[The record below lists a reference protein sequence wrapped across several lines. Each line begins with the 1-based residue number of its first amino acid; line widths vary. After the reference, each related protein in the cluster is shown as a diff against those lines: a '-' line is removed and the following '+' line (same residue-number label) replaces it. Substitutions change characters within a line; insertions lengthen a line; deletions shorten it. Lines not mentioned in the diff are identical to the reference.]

1 MWRYLNGGMLK
12 LLGVVGVVAITML
25 LLIFINWLAE
35 TLLDEHAP
43 TDIWKAF
50 VTLFTLLI
58 GGSAGV
64 KYVGGLEV
72 TKKEPDDGSS
82 NGR

>member
-12 LLGVVGVVAITML
+12 LLGVVGVVALTML
-25 LLIFINWLAE
+25 LLILLNWLAD

-50 VTLFTLLI
+50 VTVFTLLI
-58 GGSAGV
+58 GGSAGA
-64 KYVGGLEV
+64 KYVSGLEV
-72 TKKEPDDGSS
+72 KKKELPDG
-82 NGR
+82 

>member
-1 MWRYLNGGMLK
+1 MWKYINGGMLK
-12 LLGVVGVVAITML
+12 LLGVIGVVGLTILML
-25 LLIFINWLAE
+25 IMLNWLADV
-35 TLLDEHAP
+35 LLDFQSS
-43 TDIWKAF
+43 DITKAF

-72 TKKEPDDGSS
+72 TKKGDGPDG
-82 NGR
+82 

>member
-1 MWRYLNGGMLK
+1 MWKQANGAIVK
-12 LLGVVGVVAITML
+12 LLAIIGVVGLTILML
-25 LLIFINWLAE
+25 ILLNWLADV
-35 TLLDEHAP
+35 LLDFQSS
-43 TDIWKAF
+43 DITKAF

-72 TKKEPDDGSS
+72 TKKGDGP
-82 NGR
+82 NG

>member
-1 MWRYLNGGMLK
+1 MWRYFNGGLLK
-12 LLGVVGVVAITML
+12 ILGVIGVVGLTLLML
-25 LLIFINWLAE
+25 ILLNWLADV
-35 TLLDEHAP
+35 LLDFQSDEL
-43 TDIWKAF
+43 TKTF

-72 TKKEPDDGSS
+72 TKKGDKPDG
-82 NGR
+82 